1 MKLKSF
7 FADSIEAAIG
17 LARREMGPEAMLVHS
32 KRAPSEARHLGVYEV
47 VCAADT
53 DPASNRAAPSSGQVP
68 QAPSVD
74 KLVREVSDLRQQ
86 MERLAR
92 SLTRCGSG
100 IAGVASDP
108 NLAAAFA
115 ALNDAELDPDLT
127 YEIISGLAAPLAPGD
142 LRGQLSRL
150 VRVNPELG
158 CAGSARRVAALVGP
172 PGAGKTSALVKLAVQ
187 HGTTANKRVQLLT
200 LDTYRIA
207 AADELQS
214 YAGILGIA
222 CRVIENPAALEQ
234 ALAEHSQADLV
245 LIDTPGLSRNEMD
258 EDLARAIAAA
268 SDVDTHLV
276 LPASMRAKD
285 LNRVAALYSIFKPDK
300 LLFTRL
306 DETQTFGPILNQ
318 SVRLAL
324 PVSYLSNG
332 QRIPEDLQAATQAGL
347 LGLLIPPEL
356 MQSSEPEMAASSQTA
371 PAAKFGAVAA

>member
-7 FADSIEAAIG
+7 FADSIEEAIG

-32 KRAPSEARHLGVYEV
+32 KRASSEARHLGAYEV

-53 DPASNRAAPSSGQVP
+53 DARPDRAPSASARTP
-68 QAPSVD
+68 PAPSVD

-108 NLAAAFA
+108 DLAAAFA
-115 ALNDAELDPDLT
+115 ALNEAELEPDLT
-127 YEIISGLAAPLAPGD
+127 YEIISGLSAPLVPGA
-142 LRGQLSRL
+142 LGGQLRRL

-187 HGTTANKRVQLLT
+187 YGTTANQRVQLLT
-200 LDTYRIA
+200 LDTYRIG

-214 YAGILGIA
+214 YAGILGIG
-222 CRVIENPAALEQ
+222 CQVLETPAALEK
-234 ALAEHSQADLV
+234 ALAEHGQADLV

-258 EDLARAIAAA
+258 DELAQAIAAA
-268 SDVDTHLV
+268 PGIDTHLV
-276 LPASMRAKD
+276 LPASMRSRD
-285 LNRVAALYSIFKPDK
+285 LIRVAELYSIFKPDK

-318 SVRLAL
+318 SVRMGM

-332 QRIPEDLQAATQAGL
+332 QRIPEDLEAATEDRL
-347 LGLLIPPEL
+347 LGLLVP
-356 MQSSEPEMAASSQTA
+356 SEPAQSAR
-371 PAAKFGAVAA
+371 FGTVAA

>member
-7 FADSIEAAIG
+7 FADSIEEAIA

-32 KRAPSEARHLGVYEV
+32 KRASSEARHLGAYEV

-53 DPASNRAAPSSGQVP
+53 DRGPAPSTSARTQP
-68 QAPSVD
+68 APSVD

-108 NLAAAFA
+108 DLAAAFA
-115 ALNDAELDPDLT
+115 ALNEAELDPDLT
-127 YEIISGLAAPLAPGD
+127 YEIMSELSAPLAPGALSGQVNRL
-142 LRGQLSRL
+142 LR
-150 VRVNPELG
+150 VHPELG

-187 HGTTANKRVQLLT
+187 YGTTAHKRVQLLT

-214 YAGILGIA
+214 YAGILGIG
-222 CRVIENPAALEQ
+222 CQVLETPAALDP
-234 ALAEHSQADLV
+234 ALAELGQADLV
-245 LIDTPGLSRNEMD
+245 LIDTPGLSQNEMD
-258 EDLARAIAAA
+258 EELAQAIAR
-268 SDVDTHLV
+268 SPDIDTHLV
-276 LPASMRAKD
+276 LPASMRTRD
-285 LNRVAALYSIFKPDK
+285 LNRVAELYSIFKPDK

-306 DETQTFGPILNQ
+306 DETRTFGPILNQ
-318 SVRLAL
+318 SVRMGI

-332 QRIPEDLQAATQAGL
+332 QRIPEDLVAATQDRL
-347 LGLLIPPEL
+347 LGLLVP
-356 MQSSEPEMAASSQTA
+356 SEPAQ
-371 PAAKFGAVAA
+371 PAIFGTVAA